1 MLDLTNEEVINSE
14 VKNNYKL
21 VFKKGTEVTYT
32 VVVIGDNINDI
43 NFNEDNMKPTMNDY
57 LEGNKVL
64 SMDVIKEDNDEEGLL
79 TFEDIMRLDTE

>member
-32 VVVIGDNINDI
+32 VVVIGDNNNDN
-43 NFNEDNMKPTMNDY
+43 NFNEDDMKPTMNDY

-64 SMDVIKEDNDEEGLL
+64 SMDVIKEDSDEDGLL
-79 TFEDIMRLDTE
+79 TFEDIMRLNT